1 MKRSGVAMKSADFL
15 YERPANLTDALGLM
29 AQTDKDP
36 VALAGGQSLMPMMN
50 FRMATPGLLVDLN
63 GLDELKSI
71 AIDDS
76 HLRIG
81 AMVRYAE
88 LERHPDVARACP
100 LIGMALPQIA
110 HPAIRNRG
118 TLGGSLSLADPAA
131 EMPAVMMVSNATMQI
146 RNSET
151 SRTVP
156 AEDFV
161 TGMYETALEDG
172 DLLTTI
178 SIPIPDPATHFGF
191 HEIARRHGDYAMAG
205 AAVAHMPGTARIAL
219 FGVSD
224 KAVRAHAAEDI
235 LGQDPMAIDAAVTA
249 LDDIDFAG
257 DLNAHAVP
265 PALAVGLL
273 HHLHL
278 PSAAVIE

>member
-1 MKRSGVAMKSADFL
+1 
-15 YERPANLTDALGLM
+15 
-29 AQTDKDP
+29 
-36 VALAGGQSLMPMMN
+36 
-50 FRMATPGLLVDLN
+50 
-63 GLDELKSI
+63 
-71 AIDDS
+71 
-76 HLRIG
+76 
-81 AMVRYAE
+81 
-88 LERHPDVARACP
+88 
-100 LIGMALPQIA
+100 
-110 HPAIRNRG
+110 
-118 TLGGSLSLADPAA
+118 
-131 EMPAVMMVSNATMQI
+131 MPAVMMVSNATMQI
-146 RNSET
+146 SNSET

-235 LGQDPMAIDAAVTA
+235 LGQDPMAIDAAVPA

-257 DLNAHAVP
+257 DLNA
-265 PALAVGLL
+265 
-273 HHLHL
+273 
-278 PSAAVIE
+278 SAATKQHLAGVAMHRAWQEAIR

>member
-1 MKRSGVAMKSADFL
+1 MKSADFL

-29 AQTDKDP
+29 AQTDRDP

-71 AIDDS
+71 AIDDG

-131 EMPAVMMVSNATMQI
+131 EMPAVMMVSNASIQI
-146 RNSET
+146 SNSET

-161 TGMYETALEDG
+161 TGMYETTLEDG

-178 SIPIPDPATHFGF
+178 AIPIPDPATRFGF

-235 LGQDPMAIDAAVTA
+235 LRQDPMAIDAAVTA

-257 DLNAHAVP
+257 DLNA
-265 PALAVGLL
+265 
-273 HHLHL
+273 
-278 PSAAVIE
+278 SAATKQHLAGVAMHRAWQEAIR